1 MLMLISP
8 NVEIQ
13 LGKVDFSLEKSL
25 DVFLLQLPFKL
36 LLKTGVYISLRY
48 IPIIEI

>member
-36 LLKTGVYISLRY
+36 LLKTGSISLRY